1 MDFFMLTLYISYFG
15 FLWRLVASIPGQ
27 VSPTKREPEGNP
39 LVSYDPASQLHSIT
53 STAFYLLTH
62 SRVLSRLKERGNRL
76 HLFRRSNKILEMQL
90 GPEMLL
96 WHFKFKDEW
105 IPLLDKERAV
115 AGALQVPVGSNIS
128 KIAKCETAQLFG
140 ELRVILTSDCSSCLT
155 EAQNSRAE

>member
-1 MDFFMLTLYISYFG
+1 
-15 FLWRLVASIPGQ
+15 
-27 VSPTKREPEGNP
+27 
-39 LVSYDPASQLHSIT
+39 
-53 STAFYLLTH
+53 
-62 SRVLSRLKERGNRL
+62 
-76 HLFRRSNKILEMQL
+76 MQL

-105 IPLLDKERAV
+105 ISLLDKERAV
-115 AGALQVPVGSNIS
+115 AGALQVLVGSNIS